1 MWRKGYSVI
10 LLSLYLLGVFHPGEL
25 AKLPH
30 FYRHFQFHQRQDR
43 MNLWAFVY
51 HHYGNGNHK
60 ELADYDEDMK
70 LPFKI
75 PQNCIFLTGFFVS
88 HPKAYKPS
96 GIGEF
101 YPEPLALSANKK
113 KNSGFLDSIW
123 QPPRPSFS

>member
-10 LLSLYLLGVFHPGEL
+10 VLSLYLLSALHPGEL

-30 FYRHFQFHQRQDR
+30 FYKHFLFHQRQDR
-43 MNLWAFVY
+43 MNLWAFIS
-51 HHYGNGNHK
+51 HHYTNGNHK

-75 PQNCIFLTGFFVS
+75 PQNCIFLTGFFVL
-88 HPKAYKPS
+88 HPKIYKPS
-96 GIGEF
+96 GPAEY
-101 YPEPLALSANKK
+101 YPEPLAIPGKKK

-123 QPPRPSFS
+123 QPPRTWAS